1 VEVRRPAPNPF
12 DETATLGL
20 SLPAAADVRVELV
33 DVLGREVAVLAE
45 GPHEAGPHAI
55 EIDGRPLAPGV
66 YVARVWV
73 DGQPAA
79 ALPVTR
85 R

>member
-1 VEVRRPAPNPF
+1 VQVRRPAPNPF
-12 DETATLGL
+12 DAAATLGI
-20 SLPAAADVRVELV
+20 SLPASANLRVALV
-33 DVLGREVAVLAE
+33 DVLGREVSVLADGQHE
-45 GPHEAGPHAI
+45 PGPHEI

-73 DGQPAA
+73 DGQAAA
-79 ALPVTR
+79 ALTVTR